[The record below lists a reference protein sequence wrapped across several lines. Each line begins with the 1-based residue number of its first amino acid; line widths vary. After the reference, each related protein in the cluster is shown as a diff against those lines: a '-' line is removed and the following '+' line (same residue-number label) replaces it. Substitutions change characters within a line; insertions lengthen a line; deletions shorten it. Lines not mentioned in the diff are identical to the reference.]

1 MRKSILRFSA
11 VALSLLVVG
20 SCFAVDPA
28 VKSTDIPKLSQ
39 EEQHATASKRIAALF
54 TRSHYK
60 QIHLDDAFSEKIFD
74 TYLESLDYSRNLFLQ
89 SDIDGFKGYRKQFD
103 NALSDGDLSIPY
115 AMYNLS
121 MQRRYE
127 RLVYALKLLD
137 KPFDFS
143 SDDSYQF
150 DRKVAKWPTTT
161 AELDEL
167 WRQRVKYDALS
178 LKLAGK
184 QWPEIKDLLAK
195 RYQNAIKRLSQSESE
210 DVFQTVENAFARS
223 IEPHTSYLSPRNAE
237 RFNSEMNLS
246 LEGIGAVLQADDD
259 FTVVRSLVP
268 GGPADKSKLLKPEDK
283 ITGVAQDDGKMV
295 DIIGWRLDEVVD
307 LIKGPK
313 GTKVRLEVQRGSGA
327 TRQSQIVELVRDK
340 VRLEDRAAKSKVIE
354 TEGKKIG
361 VIEVPGFYVNLHL
374 DVIKELDKLKAQ
386 KIDGLLIDLRGNGGG
401 ALTEATD
408 LTGLFM
414 KSGPVVQIRDGMGR
428 IAVNEDNDGKSYYDG
443 PMTVLVDRYSASASE
458 IFSAALND
466 YGRALILGENTY
478 GKGTVQQHRGLTKVY
493 DFYDKELGHVQYTIA
508 KFYRINGGSTQ
519 HKGVTPDIT
528 FPALIDPTETGES
541 VEPNAL
547 PWDKIPPAQYQRLGD
562 FSKLIPELQKL
573 HDERIKSDPEF
584 RYALEDIAWYKQ
596 EKAKKTVSLNEAV
609 RIKEKDELDKRAL
622 SRTNERLARMGKPAV
637 KKLDDVP
644 SGLEMPDGYLQ
655 EAAKI
660 TADLARLKN
669 S

>member
-60 QIHLDDAFSEKIFD
+60 QIHLDDAFSEKICD

>member
-1 MRKSILRFSA
+1 LRKSILRFSA

-143 SDDSYQF
+143 SDDFYQF
-150 DRKVAKWPTTT
+150 DRKGAKWPTTT

-167 WRQRVKYDALS
+167 WRQRIKYDALS

-313 GTKVRLEVQRGSGA
+313 GTTVRLEVQRGSGA

>member
-1 MRKSILRFSA
+1 
-11 VALSLLVVG
+11 
-20 SCFAVDPA
+20 
-28 VKSTDIPKLSQ
+28 
-39 EEQHATASKRIAALF
+39 
-54 TRSHYK
+54 
-60 QIHLDDAFSEKIFD
+60 
-74 TYLESLDYSRNLFLQ
+74 
-89 SDIDGFKGYRKQFD
+89 
-103 NALSDGDLSIPY
+103 
-115 AMYNLS
+115 
-121 MQRRYE
+121 
-127 RLVYALKLLD
+127 
-137 KPFDFS
+137 
-143 SDDSYQF
+143 
-150 DRKVAKWPTTT
+150 
-161 AELDEL
+161 
-167 WRQRVKYDALS
+167 
-178 LKLAGK
+178 
-184 QWPEIKDLLAK
+184 
-195 RYQNAIKRLSQSESE
+195 
-210 DVFQTVENAFARS
+210 
-223 IEPHTSYLSPRNAE
+223 
-237 RFNSEMNLS
+237 
-246 LEGIGAVLQADDD
+246 
-259 FTVVRSLVP
+259 
-268 GGPADKSKLLKPEDK
+268 
-283 ITGVAQDDGKMV
+283 
-295 DIIGWRLDEVVD
+295 
-307 LIKGPK
+307 
-313 GTKVRLEVQRGSGA
+313 
-327 TRQSQIVELVRDK
+327 
-340 VRLEDRAAKSKVIE
+340 
-354 TEGKKIG
+354 
-361 VIEVPGFYVNLHL
+361 
-374 DVIKELDKLKAQ
+374 
-386 KIDGLLIDLRGNGGG
+386 
-401 ALTEATD
+401 
-408 LTGLFM
+408 
-414 KSGPVVQIRDGMGR
+414 
-428 IAVNEDNDGKSYYDG
+428 
-443 PMTVLVDRYSASASE
+443 MTVLVDRYSASASE

-528 FPALIDPTETGES
+528 FPALIDLTETGES